1 MIIEIT
7 ESELLSYAKN
17 KKYSLTACFP
27 KKDKEVYVWTDY
39 TSGSIEFVMTG
50 SPDIDINRTPSQT
63 IGLSGQFAL
72 PPEANIGEIRPVL
85 HALSGNYHA
94 YCKECPDDV
103 FKLHYG
109 PISSGL
115 WESGAFHI
123 LSYGERILNVAPDL
137 GYKHRAIEKKICGM
151 NVKDALLLI
160 ERLCGT
166 FSVAY
171 SNAFCSAVEENIPE
185 RAEAIRIIALELERI
200 YNHIHAIQ
208 RLATAASQSVAA
220 SQFSALEEDV
230 LRLNAKFFRHRYL
243 FGLNIPGGVR
253 KDINTKVLLGRIID
267 IKREFDKLVELL
279 ITSTIFID
287 RLHNTA
293 ILNVEDII
301 RLDTIGIPARASGV
315 GKDVRSFNSIYTDTP
330 FRVAVE
336 EYGDALS
343 RMMVRITEIRNSV
356 EIIKFFAEN
365 LPQTELKTDVDA
377 SGFLYGRSE
386 APPGDILT
394 ALEVE
399 NGIIKWA
406 GIRPP
411 STINYPAFAVAIE
424 GNIFTDFSFGI
435 ESFGLSFADSDR

>member
-1 MIIEIT
+1 
-7 ESELLSYAKN
+7 
-17 KKYSLTACFP
+17 
-27 KKDKEVYVWTDY
+27 
-39 TSGSIEFVMTG
+39 
-50 SPDIDINRTPSQT
+50 
-63 IGLSGQFAL
+63 
-72 PPEANIGEIRPVL
+72 
-85 HALSGNYHA
+85 
-94 YCKECPDDV
+94 
-103 FKLHYG
+103 
-109 PISSGL
+109 
-115 WESGAFHI
+115 
-123 LSYGERILNVAPDL
+123 
-137 GYKHRAIEKKICGM
+137 M

-171 SNAFCSAVEENIPE
+171 SNAFCSAVEESIPA

-208 RLATAASQSVAA
+208 RLTTAASQSVAA
-220 SQFSALEEDV
+220 AQFSALEEDV
-230 LRLNAKFFRHRYL
+230 LRLNAKLFRHRYS

-253 KDINTKVLLGRIID
+253 RDIDTEILPDKIKDIKI
-267 IKREFDKLVELL
+267 EFDKLVEQL
-279 ITSTIFID
+279 ITSKIFID

-315 GKDVRSFNSIYTDTP
+315 GRDVRGFNSTYTDTP

-336 EYGDALS
+336 EDGDALA
-343 RMMVRITEIRNSV
+343 RMMVRVAEIRNSV
-356 EIIKFFAEN
+356 EIIKFLAEN

-386 APPGDILT
+386 APPGDVLT
-394 ALEVE
+394 ALEVK

-406 GIRPP
+406 GIRSP